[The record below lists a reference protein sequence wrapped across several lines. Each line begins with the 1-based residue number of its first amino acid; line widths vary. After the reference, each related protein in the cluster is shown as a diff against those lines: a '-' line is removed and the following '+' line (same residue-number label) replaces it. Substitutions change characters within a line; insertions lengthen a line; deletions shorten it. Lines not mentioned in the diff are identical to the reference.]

1 MIWTS
6 WHMNKPSSDH
16 FCFNYLVIRMVHV
29 IMPFRIYGGDAS
41 NTQPHETQSTMLYAK
56 YV

>member
-1 MIWTS
+1 
-6 WHMNKPSSDH
+6 MNKPSSDH